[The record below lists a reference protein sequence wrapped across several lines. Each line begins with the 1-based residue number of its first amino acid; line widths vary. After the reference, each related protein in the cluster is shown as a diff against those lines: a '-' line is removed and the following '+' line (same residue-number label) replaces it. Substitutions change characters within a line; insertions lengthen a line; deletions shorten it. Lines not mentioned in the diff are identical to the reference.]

1 MSLLSADITKK
12 RSLGL
17 NRAPITAPAKATP
30 IPETKPIIAG
40 AIAEKVSS
48 KDRRLINHCSRLYLH
63 SIKDKEQLIGLCR
76 IKCIEYGSGSFSEY
90 SYLYTKDRIESLLQ
104 IPPKQTDKN
113 LYNL

>member
-17 NRAPITAPAKATP
+17 SRAPITAPAEATP
-30 IPETKPIIAG
+30 IPKAKPIIAEVK
-40 AIAEKVSS
+40 AEKVSS
-48 KDRRLINHCSRLYLH
+48 KDRRIINDCSRLYLH
-63 SIKDKEQLIGLCR
+63 SIKDKEQLIGLCS
-76 IKCIEYGSGSFSEY
+76 IKCIEHGSGSFSEY

-104 IPPKQTDKN
+104 APPKQIEKK